1 MESNIKNNGRNIGID
16 VLRGLCILAV
26 ILLHI
31 NIHFGLSETFLATA
45 LPKKLYNLL
54 FWSGY
59 YGVVIFFTLSGYLI
73 TGSILKKWDS
83 LSAMDL
89 KTFYWFRFS
98 RIMPLLAL
106 LLSVLSILHLTGADG
121 YVVDPEKTPLWRAIF
136 SVLTFHF
143 NWLEIRVGYL
153 PANWDVLW
161 SISIE
166 ESFYLV
172 FPVVCLFLKKE
183 WQFVFLLAL
192 FMAVSPWARTQLYA
206 GNDLADRNHLA
217 YLDSLAIG
225 CMAAILSARIK
236 FPRWAYPTFLVAGWA
251 LVILVVFFRGIV
263 FKSGLAELGL
273 NVTLLSVGVGAIV
286 LWMHQNQASGR
297 ERKRRIYDGLKNMG
311 TYSYEI
317 YLTHMFVVLVAAK
330 VYKHFSPEPRW
341 LVPFIL
347 VTVIL
352 CHLSGKAVFHFFSE
366 PVNTWLRKKWIPKKN
381 GAK

>member
-1 MESNIKNNGRNIGID
+1 MDINIKNNDRNIGID

-31 NIHFGLSETFLATA
+31 NIHFGLSDTFLATA

-73 TGSILKKWDS
+73 TRSILKKWDT
-83 LSAMDL
+83 LSGIDP
-89 KTFYWFRFS
+89 KGFYRFRFS
-98 RIMPLLAL
+98 RIMPLLVL
-106 LLSVLSILHLTGADG
+106 LLAVLSILHLTGADG
-121 YVVDPEKTPLWRAIF
+121 YVIDPEKTSLWRAIF

-143 NWLEIRVGYL
+143 NLLEINVGYL

-172 FPVVCLFLKKE
+172 FPLVCLFLKRE
-183 WQFVFLLAL
+183 WTFVFLLL
-192 FMAVSPWARTQLYA
+192 PLMVLSPWARTQLFE

-225 CMAAILSARIK
+225 CMAAIVAVRMKL
-236 FPRWAYPTFLVAGWA
+236 PRWLNIVLPLVGLTLMTLVLVYRGLIFKWGIAG
-251 LVILVVFFRGIV
+251 
-263 FKSGLAELGL
+263 LGL
-273 NVTLLSVGVGAIV
+273 NVSMLSVGTGMVV
-286 LWMHQNQASGR
+286 LWMHRRQAEGR
-297 ERKRRIYDGLKNMG
+297 EKERWFNVGLKNMG

-317 YLTHMFVVLVAAK
+317 YLTHMFVVLIAAK
-330 VYKHFSPEPRW
+330 IYAHYSPGSRW
-341 LVPFIL
+341 LVAYIP

-352 CHLSGKAVFHFFSE
+352 CYLLGKAAFLYFSE
-366 PVNTWLRKKWIPKKN
+366 PLNLWLRKGYASKKN
-381 GAK
+381 VVK